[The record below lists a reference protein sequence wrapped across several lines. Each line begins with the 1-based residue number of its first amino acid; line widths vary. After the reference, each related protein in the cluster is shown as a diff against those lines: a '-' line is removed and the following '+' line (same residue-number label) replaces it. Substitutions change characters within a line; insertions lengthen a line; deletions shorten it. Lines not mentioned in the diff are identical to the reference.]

1 MNKRAMQGFSLI
13 EIMIAMVISLIL
25 MAGVLTIM
33 STSKRTYA
41 IQGEFAY
48 LQDGARF
55 IMEDVTFGARM
66 AGYFGCSGSLPE
78 GVSMPSPIGGIDNKA
93 IVDATSNASNSK
105 LQDYPKSD
113 VLTLSYFGGGQNRLE
128 LNMGAVVTPPTS
140 GSGGTTEE
148 GATGETGESGE
159 TTTETSSMSTT
170 ITSAQIKAEKAF
182 IAKTFTPTLNVIPI
196 TSSSPL
202 PISGADRLVF
212 SDCSGS
218 QFFDIGSIGSGQITI
233 SGQFGRQF
241 GWPLDIFIVPTGS
254 NNFSSVT
261 YEVKAIDKSS
271 PPNGNSTGAEDG
283 FALFKDDQLFV
294 EGVQNFQVRYGKM
307 SGAGN
312 AISYTSNPNS
322 FGETVSLRITLL
334 MRTPNKRYD
343 INDTEDKDFILD
355 PDLLAFNPVDAK
367 YESNEIGFRHRLFSS
382 TINVRN

>member
-55 IMEDVTFGARM
+55 IMEDMTFGARM

-78 GVSMPSPIGGIDNKA
+78 GVSMPAPIGGIDNKA
-93 IVDATSNASNSK
+93 IVDATSNTSNTK

-113 VLTLSYFGGGQNRLE
+113 VITLSYFGGGQNRLE
-128 LNMGAVVTPPTS
+128 LNTGAAVS
-140 GSGGTTEE
+140 SGGTTEE
-148 GATGETGESGE
+148 GGTTGEATGDEEGSGD
-159 TTTETSSMSTT
+159 TETSSMSTA

-182 IAKTFTPTLNVIPI
+182 IAKTFAPTLNVIPI

-202 PISGADRLVF
+202 PNPGADRLVF

-218 QFFDIGSIGSGQITI
+218 HFFNIGSVSSGQITI
-233 SGQFGRQF
+233 NGQFERQF
-241 GWPLDIFIVPTGS
+241 GWPLDIFIVPMGS
-254 NNFSSVT
+254 NNFSSIT

-271 PPNGNSTGAEDG
+271 PPNGSSTGAEDG
-283 FALFKDDQLFV
+283 FALFKDNQLFV
-294 EGVQNFQVRYGKM
+294 EGVQNLQVRYGKM

-312 AISYTSNPNS
+312 AINYTSNPNA
-322 FGETVSLRITLL
+322 FGETVSLRVTLL

-343 INDTEDKDFILD
+343 INDTEDKNFILD
-355 PDLLAFNPVDAK
+355 PDLLVFNPADAK